1 MKVYIGIDAHTTNYT
16 LSSFTVEK
24 REPFAVGTYSPDY
37 MNIVKY
43 VEDLKKRYG
52 EDLEVLTG
60 YEAGCL
66 GFSLYHDLESEGIN
80 CVVMAPSTMPDRNRK
95 RKRKTDKRDAMS
107 ISRDLAFNDYSAV
120 HVPDKHDA
128 EVKAYIRMRDDH
140 KIALKRI
147 KQQIIA
153 YCHLNGW
160 KFEGKTYWS
169 LTHLSWLK
177 RIEMTDM
184 QREIM
189 DEYLM
194 TFDELKER
202 VKRMDARIEEI
213 SNEERYHDKV
223 KRLICLKGIKTTTA
237 LALVSEISDFDR
249 FSTADNFSSFLGL
262 VPGENSSSDDINRL
276 GITKTGN
283 THLRRLLVEAAQC
296 YCRTTAGKSR
306 EIRSRQSGNLPEVI
320 RYADKSNERL
330 RKKFIHIALK
340 SNRNIA
346 ATAVAR
352 ELSCFVWGMMT
363 DNIS

>member
-153 YCHLNGW
+153 Y
-160 KFEGKTYWS
+160 
-169 LTHLSWLK
+169 
-177 RIEMTDM
+177 
-184 QREIM
+184 
-189 DEYLM
+189 
-194 TFDELKER
+194 
-202 VKRMDARIEEI
+202 
-213 SNEERYHDKV
+213 
-223 KRLICLKGIKTTTA
+223 
-237 LALVSEISDFDR
+237 
-249 FSTADNFSSFLGL
+249 
-262 VPGENSSSDDINRL
+262 
-276 GITKTGN
+276 
-283 THLRRLLVEAAQC
+283 
-296 YCRTTAGKSR
+296 
-306 EIRSRQSGNLPEVI
+306 
-320 RYADKSNERL
+320 
-330 RKKFIHIALK
+330 
-340 SNRNIA
+340 
-346 ATAVAR
+346 
-352 ELSCFVWGMMT
+352 
-363 DNIS
+363 